1 MTSRKPALAL
11 AACAF
16 ALAIPFVYVIARLIQ
31 LRVAPEPDPA
41 LVVWSTRIGMY
52 WRLFIG
58 VYGGALVAPMAYAW
72 ARRDLDAATRAL
84 VVAVPVTALAIALQ
98 GAFVP

>member
-1 MTSRKPALAL
+1 
-11 AACAF
+11 
-16 ALAIPFVYVIARLIQ
+16 
-31 LRVAPEPDPA
+31 
-41 LVVWSTRIGMY
+41 MY

-84 VVAVPVTALAIALQ
+84 VVAVPITALAIALQ
-98 GAFVP
+98 GVFVP

>member
-1 MTSRKPALAL
+1 MTSRRPALTL

-16 ALAIPFVYVIARLIQ
+16 ALAIPFVYAVARLIQ
-31 LRVAPEPDPA
+31 ARIAPEPDPA

-52 WRLFIG
+52 WRIAIG
-58 VYGGALVAPMAYAW
+58 GYAGALVAPMAYAW
-72 ARRDLDAATRAL
+72 ARRDLDGATGAL

-98 GAFVP
+98 AVFVP